1 MRRQPGLVIGFGV
14 AAILAIVVG
23 ALGAALVRT
32 SDAAPTPS
40 TSVAVTSATSTPAPS
55 TALLR
60 PDPSSARASA
70 AVATSKPTEGAKPT
84 TKPAAKWSK
93 PLPVERAHCESVAA
107 VIDARGG
114 NHVAMGCGGEI
125 HYLDLDTDDWDPVRF
140 KPSEAREEYGPQLA
154 IDGDIIYLAY
164 SRAAIEESCGDG
176 LRDVGVYYRTRKL
189 SGGRQWSDPIRI
201 GEVGDSLHTLRAA
214 GGVVHATVG
223 SADGGHFYYETL
235 RSGSHHR
242 YEIPQATGM
251 TSLRIGD
258 DGRARIAYEGGGSL
272 RYATFTGA
280 GFSSQKIPGTSR
292 GYGPALVLG
301 ANDRPYLM
309 WFRGIRPGGGC
320 AEPEPPPDA
329 GTYYSSE
336 RAGTWTSE
344 RLTTQQDVASMT
356 VDTASGRVHV
366 LVSDKRGRLAYMT
379 KAGKASWS
387 KRALDTSEVLD
398 AVIRLDQGTGDLLIA
413 YLGWDGE
420 DPRPYVVTKR

>member
-1 MRRQPGLVIGFGV
+1 MRRQPGLVIGFGI
-14 AAILAIVVG
+14 AAVLAIVVG
-23 ALGAALVRT
+23 GLGAALVRR
-32 SDAAPTPS
+32 SDAAPMPF
-40 TSVAVTSATSTPAPS
+40 TSDAVTSATATPAPS
-55 TALLR
+55 TASIR
-60 PDPSSARASA
+60 HDPSSIPPRPA
-70 AVATSKPTEGAKPT
+70 AATSKPTEGAKPA

-93 PLPVERAHCESVAA
+93 PQQVERADCESVSA

-114 NHVAMGCGGEI
+114 NHVAMGCRGEI

-140 KPSEAREEYGPQLA
+140 KSPEDLEEYGPQLA
-154 IDGDIIYLAY
+154 IDGDILYLAY
-164 SRAAIEESCGDG
+164 SRVAVEESCGDG
-176 LRDVGVYYRTRKL
+176 LRDVGVYYRTRKV
-189 SGGRQWSDPIRI
+189 SGGRQWSDPARI
-201 GEVGDSLHTLRAA
+201 GEVGDTLHTLRVA
-214 GGVVHATVG
+214 GGVIHATVG

-309 WFRGIRPGGGC
+309 WFRGNRPGGGC

-336 RAGTWTSE
+336 KAGTWTSE
-344 RLTTQQDVASMT
+344 RLTTQQDVASVT

-366 LVSDKRGRLAYMT
+366 LVSDKRGHLGYMT
-379 KAGKASWS
+379 KAGKAWS
-387 KRALDTSEVLD
+387 KRTIDTLDVTN
-398 AVIRLDQGTGDLLIA
+398 AVIRLDQDTGDLLVA
-413 YLGWDGE
+413 YVSWDGE
-420 DPRPYVVTKR
+420 VQRPFVVTKR